1 MQHVYLQGDA
11 YVVYDGATF
20 GSYLVFLWQSSL
32 RQLSLVELLVV
43 FKIMVEVLRKKQPHN
58 HLAIRLP
65 MAFCRYCE
73 STYLGMICRMADDV
87 ENADPATC
95 R

>member
-11 YVVYDGATF
+11 YVVYDGGTF

-43 FKIMVEVLRKKQPHN
+43 FKIMVEALRKKQPHN

-65 MAFCRYCE
+65 MVSCHYCE
-73 STYLGMICRMADDV
+73 STYLELIWRMADDV